1 MQTLG
6 LLPSRLGRSIVCPG
20 QKLEEMK
27 PWGPQLE
34 EILGRQDYSE
44 VPFGPYKS
52 LHAGAHGVKVVGS
65 TAWQP
70 PVATLSHTD
79 PNKGQANS
87 WTDAAQVACQHI
99 RLNIRSIFLQF
110 RDA

>member
-6 LLPSRLGRSIVCPG
+6 LLPPGLGSTNY
-20 QKLEEMK
+20 L
-27 PWGPQLE
+27 PWPKAKGGPQLE

-44 VPFGPYKS
+44 VPFGPYRS

-79 PNKGQANS
+79 PNKGQQT

-99 RLNIRSIFLQF
+99 PAQYTKHFLTI
-110 RDA
+110 